1 MVGQVR
7 PGHQLLADRLPGSMP
22 VKSQENIPEDHSAG
36 RKSRSRAR
44 SNYKVTNMSRTFDVL
59 ERMQQDRDLF
69 SVSPITK
76 ATPARV
82 SASDCRASRP
92 DPTSFTRE
100 QILRLVQ
107 RLFLTNETL
116 TGKDRRQV
124 VFCGIDNTDGSN
136 LLCARIG
143 RVLAEQVQSQVCV
156 VDANVRMPSS
166 CPLVDLLPFDGST
179 DSEGLPAKGP
189 SRRVTENLWLAS
201 GDSACRKG
209 ASPTLDDV
217 EAWISGFPDKFAHV
231 VISAPPIGL
240 YADAA
245 LLAQKTDGIV
255 LVLEANATRR
265 IAAVKAKQAL
275 MGCNVRVLGTVL
287 NNRTYPIPERVY
299 RLL

>member
-1 MVGQVR
+1 
-7 PGHQLLADRLPGSMP
+7 
-22 VKSQENIPEDHSAG
+22 
-36 RKSRSRAR
+36 
-44 SNYKVTNMSRTFDVL
+44 
-59 ERMQQDRDLF
+59 
-69 SVSPITK
+69 
-76 ATPARV
+76 
-82 SASDCRASRP
+82 
-92 DPTSFTRE
+92 
-100 QILRLVQ
+100 
-107 RLFLTNETL
+107 
-116 TGKDRRQV
+116 
-124 VFCGIDNTDGSN
+124 
-136 LLCARIG
+136 
-143 RVLAEQVQSQVCV
+143 
-156 VDANVRMPSS
+156 MPSS
-166 CPLVDLLPFDGST
+166 SPLVDLLPFDGST
-179 DSEGLPAKGP
+179 DSEGLPTKGP

-217 EAWISGFPDKFAHV
+217 EAWISGLPDKFAHV

-287 NNRTYPIPERVY
+287 NNRTFPIPEKIY